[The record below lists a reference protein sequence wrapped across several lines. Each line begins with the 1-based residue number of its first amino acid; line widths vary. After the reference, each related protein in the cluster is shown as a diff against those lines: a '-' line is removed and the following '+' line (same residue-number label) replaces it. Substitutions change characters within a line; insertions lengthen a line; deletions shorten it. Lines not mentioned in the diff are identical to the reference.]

1 MATCT
6 RRLLLVLLHSL
17 TTAHALRVAPTR
29 PLSRR
34 TLLAGLATAA
44 SPSAALAVSTAS
56 FTEAA
61 SATDLAQVLKSY
73 TTLGISLDEW
83 PIETTLMQIGRP
95 TQLQRAVDQL
105 PEETLKRLA
114 GKSYPLQASDNTSQC
129 NSSRTFVPT
138 GPRHTAL
145 IRKRPTRRRSKS
157 RHCAR
162 CARAALPS
170 STSRA
175 ARLSTRAR
183 RSASSTW
190 PTSRRRWWTRGR
202 RCVPHTAT
210 HGHTR
215 PHMAALHAV

>member
-1 MATCT
+1 MAATCT
-6 RRLLLVLLHSL
+6 RRLLFVLLHSL

-129 NSSRTFVPT
+129 T
-138 GPRHTAL
+138 H
-145 IRKRPTRRRSKS
+145 
-157 RHCAR
+157 
-162 CARAALPS
+162 AAAS
-170 STSRA
+170 FRWDQGTS
-175 ARLSTRAR
+175 
-183 RSASSTW
+183 
-190 PTSRRRWWTRGR
+190 
-202 RCVPHTAT
+202 H
-210 HGHTR
+210 
-215 PHMAALHAV
+215 